1 MPLHPKPPTEKSI
14 SRSEPDTH
22 IIDPIPHFFQQV
34 VPNISDLIAIL
45 DLDGKRIYSSPSYK
59 DTLGDPATLI
69 GTDSFAEIHPSD
81 REKVREVFQ
90 ETIKNGHGQPL
101 EYRFVRADGSI
112 RYIESQG
119 GVVRGSGGNVTHV
132 IVVSRDITERK
143 RTEKIQSA
151 VYKISES
158 ANSAA
163 SLQQLYHSIHNTI
176 AELMPA
182 KNFYIALV
190 DTASAMISFPYFTDE
205 YDPPPSPKKL
215 GKGLTEYVLR
225 TGKPILASPEVF
237 GQLVHN
243 GEVESIGAPSIDW
256 LGVPLRTKERTIG
269 VLVVQS
275 YTEGVRYT
283 EEEKNILI
291 FVSEQIAMAI
301 ERKYVEEEVSDWKKR
316 YELVVASSD
325 QIVYDYN
332 LATGEIL
339 WSGSITQVL
348 GYDRSDMLGGIKQWS
363 SLIHPEDSDTANA
376 ILEEKERTRQLY
388 DVEYRFRHKDGHYLW
403 FHDRGLFHQDGS
415 NVRMLGMMRDI
426 TAQKLA
432 QNELLRLNRAMKT
445 ISECNEVLVRA
456 SDEQILLHQIC
467 RLIVDT
473 GGYRMAW
480 VGTADYD
487 KEKNVRPVAHA
498 GFEDGYLSQV
508 KISWEDNDFGKGP
521 TGTAIRTGQPFPIQN
536 IMKEK
541 LFAPWRDAAVK
552 RGYVSVLGL
561 PLRFESQT
569 FGALTIYSA
578 DADSFDKEEVRL
590 LLELANDLAYGMASF
605 RTRNE
610 HTNALDK
617 LKEQAALL
625 DIATDAIVVID
636 LEGNIVYWNKGAE
649 HLYQWTS
656 AESVGKSFIELLH
669 SDSIKEVLTATDV
682 TLTDGF
688 WSGEL
693 EQVTKNGTKCTV
705 ESRWTIVRQENGD
718 PKSIFI
724 SNTDITAKK
733 RLELQYLRIQRME
746 GIGTLAGGIAHD
758 LNNVLAPI
766 LLSLEIFKKRFSDS
780 QSQQMLSI
788 VESSA
793 RRGAE
798 MVKQVLTFAR
808 GIDGERITVQPSH
821 LIKEM
826 EKIMRET
833 FPRDISI
840 KSDIPKNLWI
850 ITGDPTQLH
859 QVLLNLC
866 VNARDAMPNGGALTV
881 GASNIVLDE
890 NFARMQP
897 ESHPGRYVILKVSDN
912 GTGIPQSIIA
922 KIFEPFFTTKEL
934 GKGTGFGLS
943 TVHSIVRSHGGF
955 VNVYSEIG
963 KGTSFRV
970 YLPAQEDASANEQE
984 EEQKEIPNGN
994 GETILVIDDEISI
1007 REVTRDT
1014 LESRGYKVLTAND
1027 GTEALT
1033 LCTQH
1038 LNEISLC
1045 LTDIMM
1051 PYMDGPSTIR
1061 ALHKIKPALKII
1073 AASGLA
1079 THSVLENDEQGY
1091 VDAFLQ
1097 KPFTAEKLLLL
1108 IHEVLT
1114 GTHKQPLKKS

>member
-1 MPLHPKPPTEKSI
+1 MPVSPKQPSSKLPPQSTTKEANF
-14 SRSEPDTH
+14 
-22 IIDPIPHFFQQV
+22 DPIPHFFQQV
-34 VPNISDLIAIL
+34 MPNISDLIAIL
-45 DLDGKRIYSSPSYK
+45 DIDGKRIYSSPSYK
-59 DTLGDPATLI
+59 DTLGDPAALI

-81 REKVREVFQ
+81 REKVKQVFRKTI
-90 ETIKNGHGQPL
+90 ETGRGERL
-101 EYRFVRADGSI
+101 EYRFLRADGSI

-119 GVVRGSGGNVTHV
+119 GVVRGSNGKVTHV
-132 IVVSRDITERK
+132 VVVSRDITERK

-151 VYKISES
+151 IYNISES
-158 ANSAA
+158 ANSAD
-163 SLQQLYHSIHNTI
+163 SLQQLYQSIHNII

-182 KNFYIALV
+182 NNFYIALT
-190 DTASAMISFPYFTDE
+190 DPANTMISFPYFTDE
-205 YDPPPSPKKL
+205 FDPPPTPKPL

-225 TGKPILASPEVF
+225 TGKPILASPDVF
-237 GQLVHN
+237 GQLVRE

-256 LGVPLRTKERTIG
+256 LGVPLKTKQRTIG

-348 GYDRSDMLGGIKQWS
+348 GYDLSEMQGGIKQWS
-363 SLIHPEDSDTANA
+363 SLIHPGDSVQAIA
-376 ILEEKERTRQLY
+376 ILEEKERTRQPY
-388 DVEYRFRHKDGHYLW
+388 DVEYRFRHKAGHYLW
-403 FHDRGLFHQDGS
+403 FHDHGLFHDDGS
-415 NVRMLGMMRDI
+415 VIRMLGMMRDI
-426 TAQKLA
+426 TAQKIA

-456 SDEQILLHQIC
+456 SDEQILLHKIC

-480 VGTADYD
+480 VGTAEHDD
-487 KEKNVRPVAHA
+487 EKTVVPVAHA
-498 GFEDGYLSQV
+498 GFDDGYLAEAG
-508 KISWEDNDFGKGP
+508 ISWADTERGRGP
-521 TGTAIRTGQPFPIQN
+521 TGSAIRTGQPCAIQN
-536 IMKEK
+536 IMKEP
-541 LFAPWRDAAVK
+541 LFGPWRDAASK

-561 PLRFESQT
+561 PLKFEHQT

-610 HTNALDK
+610 HFHALDK

-625 DIATDAIVVID
+625 DISTDAIVVID
-636 LEGNIVYWNKGAE
+636 LEGIIVYWNKGAE
-649 HLYQWTS
+649 CLYQWTS
-656 AESVGKSFIELLH
+656 GEAVGKSFIELLH
-669 SDSIKEVLTATDV
+669 SDSIKQVLQATDA
-682 TLTDGF
+682 TLTEGL

-693 EQVTKNGTKCTV
+693 EQVKKNNSLCTV
-705 ESRWTIVRQENGD
+705 ESRWTVVREENGE

-724 SNTDITAKK
+724 SSTDITAKK
-733 RLELQYLRIQRME
+733 RLESQYLRIQRME

-766 LLSLEIFKKRFSDS
+766 LLSLEIFKKKFTDS

-788 VESSA
+788 VEASA

-808 GIDGERITVQPSH
+808 GIDGERITVQSTH

-833 FPRDISI
+833 FPRDIMI
-840 KSDIPKNLWI
+840 KSEVPKNLWTL
-850 ITGDPTQLH
+850 TGDPTQLH

-866 VNARDAMPNGGALTV
+866 VNARDAMPNGGALTI
-881 GASNIVLDE
+881 GAANIVLDE
-890 NFARMQP
+890 NFVRMQP
-897 ESHPGRYVILKVSDN
+897 ESHIGRYVIIKVTDN
-912 GTGIPQSIIA
+912 GTGIPQNIIA
-922 KIFEPFFTTKEL
+922 KIFEPFFTTKEV

-943 TVHSIVRSHGGF
+943 TVHSIVKSHGGF

-970 YLPAQEDASANEQE
+970 YLPAQEESSTNVQE
-984 EEQKEIPNGN
+984 EEQTEIPDGN
-994 GETILVIDDEISI
+994 GETILVVDDEVSI

-1033 LCTQH
+1033 ICSQH
-1038 LNEISLC
+1038 TGEIALC

-1061 ALHKIKPALKII
+1061 ALHKLKPSLKII

-1079 THSVLENDEQGY
+1079 THAVLESDEDGY

-1097 KPFTAEKLLLL
+1097 KPFTAEKLLFV

-1114 GTHKQPLKKS
+1114 GTRHQRKNS